1 MKTTMVKK
9 SLLRLKTNITH
20 GLLEMSGRKKLA
32 TFATIV
38 VTAVW
43 AAALYLHIQAYTR
56 YVQKLIEM
64 EEALGFPPG
73 FTDPHAVPLWGF
85 GPHLVISGIF
95 IIVAWIFLL
104 PSLLGERHG

>member
-1 MKTTMVKK
+1 MVKK
-9 SLLRLKTNITH
+9 SLSRLKPNITR
-20 GLLEMSGRKKLA
+20 GLLEMRGRKKLVA
-32 TFATIV
+32 TAMIV
-38 VTAVW
+38 ATAVW
-43 AAALYLHIQAYTR
+43 AVALYLHIQAYTR

-85 GPHLVISGIF
+85 GPYLVISGIF

-104 PSLLGERHG
+104 PSLLGEKNV